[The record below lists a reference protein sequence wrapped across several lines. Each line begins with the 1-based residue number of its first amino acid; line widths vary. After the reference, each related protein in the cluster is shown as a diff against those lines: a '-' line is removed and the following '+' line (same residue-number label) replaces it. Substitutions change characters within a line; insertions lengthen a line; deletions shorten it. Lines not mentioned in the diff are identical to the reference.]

1 MRRLAVLIA
10 LAGVAVFAHA
20 LPASA
25 APSLSYGCSPPADAT
40 PESCAQWHNQPV
52 QLIWDWNTLHARQ
65 VGGNCNTQTFT
76 QDNAALSV
84 SCTVQDKGDLTT
96 TEETVVLHIDRTPP
110 QVTVATPLRG
120 PDFGGWWNHAVG
132 YAFSGADATSGVAS
146 CSSVTFDGPG
156 TQLVG
161 TCTDNAG
168 NVGTGTFTVAFDDTP
183 PILGHVTA
191 TPGNRSATLKWQPSP
206 DTVRVQISRAP
217 GPRGTRSGIVFSGTG
232 KRFRDPTLTNG
243 VLYRY
248 TVTTFD
254 QAGNSTSASAA
265 ARPAV
270 SKGMAPT
277 RGTKVRRAPRLRW
290 PAVRGASYYN
300 VQVFRGKTKV
310 LSAWPGHAQLKL
322 HGHWRFAGHRFAL
335 RPGRYRWYVWPGYG
349 SRAAHRY
356 GSFIGQSSFVLVR

>member
-1 MRRLAVLIA
+1 MRQLAILVA
-10 LAGVAVFAHA
+10 LAGFAMCTQAV
-20 LPASA
+20 PAAA

-40 PESCAQWHNQPV
+40 PQSCAQWHNQPV
-52 QLIWDWNTLHARQ
+52 KLIWDWDHFTAHP
-65 VGGNCNTQTFT
+65 VGGNCNEQTFG

-84 SCTVQDKGDLTT
+84 SCKVQDNGDSTT
-96 TEETVVLHIDRTPP
+96 TEETAVLHIDGTPP

-120 PDFGGWWNHAVG
+120 PDSGGWWNHAVG
-132 YAFSGADATSGVAS
+132 YTFSGADATSGVAS

-168 NVGTGTFTVAFDDTP
+168 NVGTGTFTVPFDDTP
-183 PILGHVTA
+183 PVLANVKATA
-191 TPGNRSATLKWQPSP
+191 GNRSATLTWQPSS
-206 DTVRVQISRAP
+206 DTVRAQVVRAP
-217 GPRGTRSGIVFSGTG
+217 GPRGTRSGIVFSGAG

-243 VLYRY
+243 VIYRY

-270 SKGMAPT
+270 SKGMTPK
-277 RGTKVRRAPRLRW
+277 RGTKVRRAPLLRW

-300 VQVFRGKTKV
+300 VQVFHGKTKV
-310 LSAWPGHAQLKL
+310 VDAWPGHAHLKL
-322 HGHWRFAGHRFAL
+322 HRL

-356 GSFIGQSSFVLVR
+356 GSFIGQSSFILRR